1 MPTPTLTSACEYAS
15 GNASNASS
23 ATYLRYFMVIPFR
36 LSSTQRFVVAIRRSG
51 GRFSFLSSSGAPTNL
66 NSDRGGK
73 LREDEWLISAI
84 LREINHLEGE
94 RAHPSIHSEDINL
107 CLNGNG

>member
-1 MPTPTLTSACEYAS
+1 M
-15 GNASNASS
+15 
-23 ATYLRYFMVIPFR
+23 IPFR

-51 GRFSFLSSSGAPTNL
+51 RYFSFLSSSEAPTHL

-84 LREINHLEGE
+84 LREINHLEGNAPTGGRSVVVYIIRQEGEWPE
-94 RAHPSIHSEDINL
+94 RPEWPGGTPPPIFRKVLFQNDLAAKYR
-107 CLNGNG
+107 